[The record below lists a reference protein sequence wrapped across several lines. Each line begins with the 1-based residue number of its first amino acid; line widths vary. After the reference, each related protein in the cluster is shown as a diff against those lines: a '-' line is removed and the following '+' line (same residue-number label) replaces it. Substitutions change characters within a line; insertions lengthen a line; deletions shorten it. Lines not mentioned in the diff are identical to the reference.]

1 MTNAMEKSP
10 LWQRTFAESND
21 PNVTRLVTSLRGAR
35 DRVGHLTSRIA
46 ASLSSL
52 TMHDS
57 SHLDGLWTVAGTI
70 AGKDFLLNP
79 LEGTV
84 KLSGILG
91 FWRRNRSSVE
101 RRINNLVHKFLNTL
115 TYYIRLIWHCGN
127 LKGVPQCLD
136 TARIRSFYRQ
146 VRKENYWLVPENIR
160 YRIFRYSEPR

>member
-1 MTNAMEKSP
+1 MTNAMGKSP

-79 LEGTV
+79 LEGYLFGSAVLLHDAALCFEAYSGGAGRPCWKRFSGRMRTTDGRPIRASTLTPSSL
-84 KLSGILG
+84 KLSGG
-91 FWRRNRSSVE
+91 YCQVNR
-101 RRINNLVHKFLNTL
+101 F
-115 TYYIRLIWHCGN
+115 G
-127 LKGVPQCLD
+127 
-136 TARIRSFYRQ
+136 A
-146 VRKENYWLVPENIR
+146 
-160 YRIFRYSEPR
+160 